1 MSIKIPIFGDCVC
14 GEKAVPLRGFSKKTG
29 MKKIIEVLVFAL
41 LCAVPV
47 WAQEEFDA
55 HLVGHVLDE
64 KTGEHLPYVNV
75 QVKGTNIGTVT
86 DESGHFFLKNLPLGR
101 QTIVFS
107 YVGYENLELPVKIEE
122 NKTVELKAAI
132 REVSQLLNSVVV
144 TANRYATKRQEAATI
159 VNVLSPR
166 LFETTAVACVADA
179 LNFQPGLRVENTCS
193 NCGKTELRINGLQGQ
208 YTQILMD
215 SRPVFSSMA
224 SVYGLEQVPAAMID
238 RIEVIRGGGSAM
250 YGANA
255 IAGVVN
261 IITKEPVR
269 NFVNIA
275 NTSMINEHAGYDI
288 HTDLNASVLS
298 ENRKIGAYIF
308 ASHRTRSAY
317 DRDGDGFSE
326 VPKMRSTTAGA
337 RTYFKTSAYSK
348 ITAEYH
354 HTTDFRRGGNRFEF
368 EPHQAD
374 IAEQLR
380 HNIDAGQLA
389 FDWFSADNRH
399 FVSAYSAIQHIGR
412 ESYFGAGRDTA
423 AYGRSTDLTSITGL
437 QYRFSYPCGR
447 AKGDLSVGAEYT
459 YNGLHDRMVGYN
471 RDLNQQVHVAG
482 VYAQNEW
489 KQEQWSVLIG
499 GRLEKHNLLRS
510 VVFNPRATFRYTPV
524 QGLVLRAGYS
534 SGYRAPQAYD
544 EDLHVA
550 AVGGNVSLIRLD
562 PNLRPE
568 YSHSAT
574 LSGDWYRSFG
584 KWEINLTAEGFYT
597 YLQDVFFLR
606 EDGRDAAGNIL
617 FTRTNAHA
625 AWVGGINLEGKINYG
640 TLFSFQIGYTYQQ
653 SRYTEPQAWSQEVPA
668 DVHMP
673 HTPDNYGYVL
683 IDIQPVQDF
692 TISIN
697 GKATGSMLVPHLA
710 GYIPQD
716 RLEKTPSFWDL
727 GFRLAYDIHLYKHYC
742 MEISCGIK
750 NVLDQFQHDLDR
762 GEFRDANYIY
772 GPTIPRTYFA
782 GIRLTL

>member
-1 MSIKIPIFGDCVC
+1 
-14 GEKAVPLRGFSKKTG
+14 

-41 LCAVPV
+41 LCAVPM

-380 HNIDAGQLA
+380 HNIDAGQLS

-447 AKGDLSVGAEYT
+447 AQGDLTAGAEYT

-499 GRLEKHNLLRS
+499 GRLEKHNLLKK

-550 AVGGNVSLIRLD
+550 AVGGKVSLIRLD
-562 PNLRPE
+562 PKLKPE

-574 LSGDWYRSFG
+574 LSADWYRAFG

-606 EDGRDAAGNIL
+606 EDGKDAAGNIL
-617 FTRTNAHA
+617 FTRTNAQA
-625 AWVGGINLEGKINYG
+625 AWVGGLNLEGKV
-640 TLFSFQIGYTYQQ
+640 SFQLSTFNFQLSAGYTYQQ
-653 SRYTEPQAWSQEVPA
+653 SRYTTPQVWSQDVPA
-668 DVHMP
+668 EARML
-673 HTPDNYGYVL
+673 HTPDHYGYVL
-683 IDIQPVQDF
+683 IDIQPVRDF
-692 TISIN
+692 TISVN

-742 MEISCGIK
+742 LEISCGIK

>member
-1 MSIKIPIFGDCVC
+1 MKRLIQVLMM
-14 GEKAVPLRGFSKKTG
+14 VLTG
-29 MKKIIEVLVFAL
+29 VLSL
-41 LCAVPV
+41 S
-47 WAQEEFDA
+47 AQEEYDA

-64 KTGEHLPYVNV
+64 QTGEHLPYVNV

-86 DESGHFFLKNLPLGR
+86 DESGHFFMKNLPLGR
-101 QTIVFS
+101 QTILFS
-107 YVGYENLELPVKIEE
+107 YVGYANLELPVTIEE
-122 NKTVELKAAI
+122 HKTVELKAAI
-132 REVSQLLNSVVV
+132 HELSQLLNSVVV
-144 TANRYATKRQEAATI
+144 TANRYETKRQEASTI

-166 LFETTAVACVADA
+166 LFETTAVACVADV
-179 LNFQPGLRVENTCS
+179 LNYQPGLRVENTCS

-224 SVYGLEQVPAAMID
+224 SVYGLEQVPSAMID

-269 NFVNIA
+269 NFVHLS
-275 NTSMINEHAGYDI
+275 NTSMLNEHAGYDI
-288 HTDLNASVLS
+288 HTDLNGSVMS
-298 ENRKIGAYIF
+298 ENRKIGAYLF

-317 DRDGDGFSE
+317 DRNEDGFSE
-326 VPKMRSTTAGA
+326 VPQLRATTAGT
-337 RTYFKTSAYSK
+337 RVFFKTSAYSK
-348 ITAEYH
+348 ITASYH
-354 HTTDFRRGGNRFEF
+354 HTTDYRRGGNRFEF

-389 FDWFSADNRH
+389 FDWFSEDNRH

-459 YNGLHDRMVGYN
+459 FNGLHDRMVGYN
-471 RDLNQQVHVAG
+471 RDLHQNVHVAG

-489 KQEQWSVLIG
+489 KQEQWSVLVG
-499 GRLEKHNLLRS
+499 GRLEKHNMLRKP
-510 VVFNPRATFRYTPV
+510 VFNPRATFRYMPLD
-524 QGLVLRAGYS
+524 GLVLRAGYS
-534 SGYRAPQAYD
+534 SGYRAPQTYD

-562 PNLRPE
+562 PDLKPE

-574 LSGDWYRSFG
+574 MSADWYRIFG
-584 KWEINLTAEGFYT
+584 RWEVNLTAEGFYT

-606 EDGRDAAGNIL
+606 EDGKDAAGNIL
-617 FTRTNAHA
+617 FTRTNAKA
-625 AWVGGINLEGKINYG
+625 AWVGGLNLEGKVSYNRSP
-640 TLFSFQIGYTYQQ
+640 FSFSLSAGYTYQQ
-653 SRYTEPQAWSQEVPA
+653 SRYTEPQIWSADVPA
-668 DVHMP
+668 ECRML
-673 HTPDNYGYVL
+673 HTPDHYGYFL
-683 IDIQPVQDF
+683 IDIQPLHDF
-692 TISIN
+692 TISVN
-697 GKATGSMLVPHLA
+697 GKATGTMLVPHLA

-716 RLEKTPSFWDL
+716 RLESTPAFFDL
-727 GFRLAYDIHLYKHYC
+727 GLRLAYDIHLYKHYC
-742 MEISCGIK
+742 LEISCGVK
-750 NVLDQFQHDLDR
+750 NILDQFQKDIDR
-762 GEFRDANYIY
+762 GEYKDANYIY

-782 GIRLTL
+782 GLSLKL